1 MISFLSLVDQVEQEM
16 KRPSTAT
23 EYDFLKW
30 MHEQYV
36 AEQSDILKQAQ

>member
-1 MISFLSLVDQVEQEM
+1 MISFLSFVDQVEEEL

-36 AEQSDILKQAQ
+36 AERSDILKQAL